1 MAERNRAFQEGN
13 NTETY
18 GKAQGFGSSA
28 VDQMLDTENKRMAEN
43 LSSKVTRLKSIAL
56 DIDQEA
62 ADQNRYLEG
71 MDSDFLSATGLLTGS
86 VKRFSTMVR
95 SGRDNK
101 KLLCYTSV
109 GLVILFFILYLL
121 VTRMQT

>member
-1 MAERNRAFQEGN
+1 MASFSTPSRTSTRDGVSRKHPISSRNP
-13 NTETY
+13 NTRHALFSLLAS
-18 GKAQGFGSSA
+18 GK
-28 VDQMLDTENKRMAEN
+28 
-43 LSSKVTRLKSIAL
+43 IAL

>member
-1 MAERNRAFQEGN
+1 MSNGNRYKAERHDGPNSLH
-13 NTETY
+13 
-18 GKAQGFGSSA
+18 GFGSSA